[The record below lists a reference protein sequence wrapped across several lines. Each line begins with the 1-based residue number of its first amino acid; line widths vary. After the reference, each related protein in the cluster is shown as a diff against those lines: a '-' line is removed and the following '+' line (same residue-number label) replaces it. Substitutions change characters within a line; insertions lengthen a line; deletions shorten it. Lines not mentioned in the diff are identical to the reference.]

1 MEYALFTPASKFQA
15 SLKMIRKYHPFIEE
29 IARIDMSD
37 EVEKLLLQVNRL
49 QGNELKDFATKLQ
62 NSQLELIFHAL
73 IQNLGTTLKEKL
85 IFILSLRLKKRLFH
99 YNWIILQE
107 HYTNPYLIES
117 FKLLTDYMR
126 KKYPEDFNN
135 SFASRMTFSGEDL
148 VYQALFALK
157 SEQSTLNDFLKRY
170 NFLNDSELFNA
181 IVEIFFLSCDKD
193 GYLENAK
200 LFMDWISASE
210 NKPIPQI
217 IHYIEIMDVLEYIE
231 EINYLLI
238 ELFDLPPNSSF
249 WQNIAQEHQN
259 KFLQWNNLN
268 KMEKYLGSDTEKFL
282 FWKNYYQHIDNV
294 ECYPEQGIMF
304 MYISE
309 HVVVDIKNDMN
320 QSYLYRKQAFKIAH
334 RAFFEAG
341 GFKNQGSWP
350 LELEKVV
357 PIKDTI
363 LENRNSEI
371 YKLDFKGINKLYIRD
386 FLETVI

>member
-1 MEYALFTPASKFQA
+1 
-15 SLKMIRKYHPFIEE
+15 
-29 IARIDMSD
+29 
-37 EVEKLLLQVNRL
+37 
-49 QGNELKDFATKLQ
+49 
-62 NSQLELIFHAL
+62 
-73 IQNLGTTLKEKL
+73 
-85 IFILSLRLKKRLFH
+85 
-99 YNWIILQE
+99 
-107 HYTNPYLIES
+107 
-117 FKLLTDYMR
+117 
-126 KKYPEDFNN
+126 
-135 SFASRMTFSGEDL
+135 
-148 VYQALFALK
+148 
-157 SEQSTLNDFLKRY
+157 
-170 NFLNDSELFNA
+170 
-181 IVEIFFLSCDKD
+181 
-193 GYLENAK
+193 
-200 LFMDWISASE
+200 MDWISASE

-320 QSYLYRKQAFKIAH
+320 QSYLYRKQALKLHIVP
-334 RAFFEAG
+334 FEAG
-341 GFKNQGSWP
+341 GLKPRFWP

-371 YKLDFKGINKLYIRD
+371 YKLDFKGLTSFTYVI
-386 FLETVI
+386 FLKRLFKISISEQ